1 MDTIH
6 RQPLIAAA
14 HACLSDEGELML
26 VLSQPMTS
34 RLPKDTG
41 TL

>member
-1 MDTIH
+1 MVH
-6 RQPLIAAA
+6 RQPLITVA
-14 HACLSDEGELML
+14 HAYLSDEGELML
-26 VLSQPMTS
+26 VLSQPMKS